1 MSRLAGRLVPAL
13 VLLAV
18 LAPTAAGLLGTLL
31 PAFGH
36 LPAIGR
42 TGFSLEPFERLLATP
57 GLGRASLLSV
67 ASATLSTLLSLG
79 AAVAIVAAV
88 HGSEAERRLR
98 AVLPPLLAVPHAAAA
113 IAFAF
118 LVAPSGLLVRLSA
131 PILGLERPPDLATV
145 QDPWAL
151 SLTLGLALRETPFL
165 LFVLLAASER
175 AGLDHLL
182 AAARSL
188 GRSRVAAWLDVAWPQ
203 LWPAL
208 RLPTMA
214 VLAYG
219 LAAVDMALVLGP
231 NAPPVLSV
239 LVLRW
244 FNDPDLERRLVAS
257 AGAVL
262 LLLLAAAL
270 ILLAVAAER
279 LLAALLRGRPWPV
292 PLAAAIGALGRLL
305 VVLVPATAFAG
316 LAVLIGWSLAASW
329 RFPAV
334 LPTGPDLAAW
344 AAALDRLA
352 GPFAATAGIALACA
366 LLALLAVIAILEA
379 AGRADRVTVLLWL
392 PLLVP
397 PIGFVFGLQVLW
409 VLSGLADRPLLAL
422 IWAHLLFVLPYTWL
436 VLRGPWLGL
445 EPRLADAAR
454 SLGCGPLAV
463 VRRVRLPLLARSI
476 LAALAVGIS
485 VSVAQ
490 YLVTLAAAGGRI
502 ATLATETM
510 ALVAGGD
517 RRRIAVAA
525 LLLSAIPLAAT
536 ALALLLPVP
545 AERARRAAPRRASP
559 QSLGKGAKRFSMSS
573 SVKARPAP
581 PPPSTPS

>member
-1 MSRLAGRLVPAL
+1 MSPLAERLVRAV
-13 VLLAV
+13 VLLCV
-18 LAPTAAGLLGTLL
+18 LGPTAAGLLGTLL

-42 TGFSLEPFERLLATP
+42 SGISLEPVVRLLATP
-57 GLGRASLLSV
+57 GLGRAALL
-67 ASATLSTLLSLG
+67 AATSAALSTLLALG
-79 AAVAIVAAV
+79 AAVAIAAAV
-88 HGSEAERRLR
+88 YGSAAERRLR
-98 AVLPPLLAVPHAAAA
+98 ASLPPLLAVPHAAAA

-118 LVAPSGLLVRLSA
+118 LVAPSGLLVRLVA

-165 LFVLLAASER
+165 LFVLLAASDR

-188 GRSRVAAWLDVAWPQ
+188 GRSRVAAWLEVALPQ

-208 RLPTMA
+208 RLPTLA

-244 FNDPDLERRLVAS
+244 FNDPDLEQRLVAS
-257 AGAVL
+257 AGATL

-270 ILLAVAAER
+270 ILLAAAAER
-279 LLAALLRGRPWPV
+279 LVAALARGRSWPV
-292 PLAAAIGALGRLL
+292 PFAAGLGALGRLL
-305 VVLVPATAFAG
+305 LVLVPGTALAG

-329 RFPAV
+329 RFPAI

-344 AAALDRLA
+344 AAAVDRLA
-352 GPFAATAGIALACA
+352 GPASVTAGLALACA
-366 LLALLAVIAILEA
+366 LLALAAVIALLRS
-379 AGRADRVTVLLWL
+379 AGRGGRATALLWL

-409 VLSGLADRPLLAL
+409 LWLGLADRPLLAL
-422 IWAHLLFVLPYTWL
+422 VWAHLLFVLPYTWL

-445 EPRLADAAR
+445 EPRLLDAAR
-454 SLGCGPLAV
+454 SLGCGGLALL
-463 VRRVRLPLLARSI
+463 RRVQLPLLARPI
-476 LAALAVGIS
+476 LAALAIGIS

-525 LLLSAIPLAAT
+525 LLLAAIPLAAT
-536 ALALLLPVP
+536 ALALFLPVP
-545 AERARRAAPRRASP
+545 TDRARRSLRR
-559 QSLGKGAKRFSMSS
+559 
-573 SVKARPAP
+573 
-581 PPPSTPS
+581 